1 MRRIKVVIGVLI
13 ISALAVADR
22 SNHPANESNKL
33 TQFHEPSDHFEL
45 VRSYPD
51 EVMDIDGYEQAML
64 QVKADKLSGT
74 RSNGFDLEW
83 RVEGPKNIGARINAM
98 AVPEGKEDTI
108 YIGYALGGIF
118 RTYDGGST
126 WEDIFKDEERLSI
139 GAIAINPENDNV
151 IYAGTGDRNLVSL
164 YRIGDGVYKSNDGGD
179 SWTNIGLSQGRI
191 ISDIDIDPA
200 DTNTIYVSA
209 MGLPSVPDTN
219 RGVYKSIDG
228 GATWSHI
235 LFINDSSGVNN
246 LVINPDDPNIL
257 YASGWTRVRTN
268 QASIV
273 SGSGS
278 KIFKSID
285 GGASWFELTNGLPGA
300 GSGRTGIAMF
310 TPNPDTLYALYVG
323 ANSQL
328 EGVYRSF
335 DGGANWTTTNTF
347 AMSSALGGFG
357 WYFSGI
363 YVNPYD
369 YEDVFVEGIQL
380 WRTTNGGASW
390 ATADPNWWLYDVHA
404 DKHCMAFLGPNKFL
418 LGTDGGLYR
427 TEDNTA
433 NWSKIENN
441 PTNEFYRVAH
451 SHLRPNRYYGGLQD
465 NGTTGGIYTMANWP
479 RIYGGDGF
487 QVRFHPTDSNSFYA
501 ETQNGNI
508 VHTNNGGFSFNG
520 VNVPWFSERRNWDT
534 PYMLSHHDPGTMY
547 GGSYRVYVDASTPF
561 GAWTPISGDL
571 TDGNIFGNSHHTIS
585 ALDESPVNEDHLYVG
600 TSDANVW
607 RTEDGGTNWD
617 SIHTGLP
624 NRYVTDVKASPT
636 WDSVVYVSHSGYKY
650 NDYIPHLHKSIDNG
664 DTWIDISSDL
674 PTAAINDILIYPG
687 HEDSVIFV
695 GTDGG
700 VYGTINGGTD
710 WERVGT
716 NMPMVATFDVE
727 VDTVNNRL
735 IAGTF
740 GRSLMTYPL
749 DSLVSVPVDTNTT
762 PPLLAYLDVMGI
774 NCIGAGD
781 GSIDLTVSSGVAPYS
796 FAWSNG
802 ATTEDLSGLAP
813 GYYSVTITDNES
825 QTLVL
830 GDTVLSNPIYPPP
843 IIGAL
848 TGPTSVQA
856 WISYNYSVPATGGS
870 VFQWWATGGSV
881 TSSTSNA
888 ATILWN
894 AGPQGEIV
902 VKETDEN
909 GCISQDTFSVDILFV
924 GLSDPDLP
932 KVKIYPNPASDQLII
947 EHSSTIVAS
956 RIIDQNGR
964 LVKTVG
970 AIYNRMELNVSD
982 YSKGQYFFEYR
993 SGEVNQVVPF
1003 VVE

>member
-1 MRRIKVVIGVLI
+1 MEVT
-13 ISALAVADR
+13 R
-22 SNHPANESNKL
+22 SSKL
-33 TQFHEPSDHFEL
+33 QDFHAPNDHFEL
-45 VRSYPD
+45 IRSYPD
-51 EVMDIDGYEQAML
+51 EVMDIRGYEQAML
-64 QVKADKLSGT
+64 EVKADKMSAS
-74 RSNGFDLEW
+74 RSDGFDLEW

-98 AVPEGKEDTI
+98 AVPAGKEDTI

-126 WEDIFKDEERLSI
+126 WEDIFENEERLSI
-139 GAIAINPENDNV
+139 GAIAINPENDQN

-179 SWTNIGLSQGRI
+179 TWTNIGLGDTRI
-191 ISDIDIDPA
+191 ISDIDIDPT
-200 DTNTIYVSA
+200 DTNIIYVSA

-228 GATWSHI
+228 GTTWTHI
-235 LFINDSSGVNN
+235 LHINDSSGVNN
-246 LVINPDDPNIL
+246 LVVNPNNPNIL
-257 YASGWTRVRTN
+257 YASGWTRIRTN

-278 KIFKSID
+278 TIWKSID
-285 GGASWFELTNGLPGA
+285 GGSSWTELTNGLPGA
-300 GSGRTGIAMF
+300 GSGRTGIAMYA
-310 TPNPDTLYALYVG
+310 PDPDTLYALYVG
-323 ANSQL
+323 SNSQL

-335 DGGANWTTTNTF
+335 DGGANWTATNTF
-347 AMSSALGGFG
+347 SMSNALGGFG

-380 WRTTNGGASW
+380 WRTTDGGSSW
-390 ATADPNWWLYDVHA
+390 ATADPSWWLYDVHA
-404 DKHCMAFLGPNKFL
+404 DKHCMAFLGQNKFL

-451 SHLRPNRYYGGLQD
+451 SPLRPNRYYGGLQD
-465 NGTTGGIYTMANWP
+465 NGSTGGNHLMSEWP

-487 QVRFHPTDSNSFYA
+487 QMRFHPTDSNSFFA

-508 VHTNNGGFSFNG
+508 VHTSNGGLSFNG
-520 VNVPWFSERRNWDT
+520 VNVPWSSERRNWDT

-547 GGSYRVYVDASTPF
+547 GGSYRVYKDASSPF
-561 GAWTPISGDL
+561 GAWSAISGDL
-571 TDGNIFGNSHHTIS
+571 TDGNIFGDSHHTIS

-600 TSDANVW
+600 TSDGNVW

-617 SIHTGLP
+617 SLHATLP

-650 NDYIPHLHKSIDNG
+650 NDYIPHLHKSVNNG
-664 DTWIDISSDL
+664 DTWLDISSDL

-700 VYGTINGGTD
+700 VYGTINGGLD

-716 NMPMVATFDVE
+716 NMPIVATFDVE
-727 VDTVNNRL
+727 LDTVNNRL

-749 DSLVSVPVDTNTT
+749 DSLVSVPIDTSST
-762 PPLLAYLDVMGI
+762 PLLGYLTVSSI

-781 GSIDLTVSSGVAPYS
+781 GSIDLTITSGVQPYS

-802 ATTEDLSGLAP
+802 ATTEDLNALSP
-813 GYYSVTITDNES
+813 GYYSVTITDNEA
-825 QTLVL
+825 QTLIR
-830 GDTVLSNPIYPPP
+830 GDTVHSNPLFPPP
-843 IIGAL
+843 IIGNL
-848 TGPTSVQA
+848 VGPISVQS
-856 WISYNYSVPATGGS
+856 WVSYNYFVPATGGS
-870 VFQWWATGGSV
+870 VFQWWAVGGSV

-894 AGPQGEIV
+894 AGPQGEIII
-902 VKETDEN
+902 KETDDN
-909 GCISQDTFSVDILFV
+909 GCIAFDTILVDILFV
-924 GLSDPDLP
+924 GLENLNSSDLQ
-932 KVKIYPNPASDQLII
+932 IFPNPVRSVLHINSPTSIQRAQVFDQKGNVIQVIGTINGAVELDV
-947 EHSSTIVAS
+947 SSFS
-956 RIIDQNGR
+956 R
-964 LVKTVG
+964 
-970 AIYNRMELNVSD
+970 
-982 YSKGQYFFEYR
+982 GQYFLHYEEAGIHKAEAFI
-993 SGEVNQVVPF
+993 
-1003 VVE
+1003 VE